1 MQICSGQDVFER
13 QAHCLPALQDI
24 ADENNRTAGIFNRR
38 HEAIYQQMRQ
48 DTRIKAAWTEGDKV
62 RIGNCVEHRGVCN
75 RRTPIGASQLDLGYS
90 NPCILR
96 HHRRDNVLWHQA
108 ATVVQ
113 PCGQNQIVVAG

>member
-48 DTRIKAAWTEGDKV
+48 DTRIKAAWTEG
-62 RIGNCVEHRGVCN
+62 
-75 RRTPIGASQLDLGYS
+75 GAMTS
-90 NPCILR
+90 ILR
-96 HHRRDNVLWHQA
+96 HGLDFPSILKES
-108 ATVVQ
+108 
-113 PCGQNQIVVAG
+113 